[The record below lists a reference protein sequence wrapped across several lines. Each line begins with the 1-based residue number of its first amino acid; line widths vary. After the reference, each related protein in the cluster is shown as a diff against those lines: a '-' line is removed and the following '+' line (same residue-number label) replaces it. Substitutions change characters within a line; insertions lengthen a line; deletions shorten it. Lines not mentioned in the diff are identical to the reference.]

1 MMTMT
6 TVRRSHPW
14 TNSTVRKF
22 LSTFLVPQDL
32 NFADE
37 GAAHMLE
44 LSKLAEKDPE
54 FYKYL
59 QEHDNE
65 LLEFNADDDENVDDA
80 DADDD
85 DVGEQDSD
93 QLPVLSKN
101 ILRTWQKSLLEVRKR
116 WWTENCRANV
126 DSVDKVP
133 SRLAEAPGRF
143 PLRRFHE

>member
-1 MMTMT
+1 
-6 TVRRSHPW
+6 
-14 TNSTVRKF
+14 
-22 LSTFLVPQDL
+22 
-32 NFADE
+32 
-37 GAAHMLE
+37 MLE

-65 LLEFNADDDENVDDA
+65 LLEFNVDDDENVDDA

-93 QLPVLSKN
+93 QPPVLSKD
-101 ILRTWQKSLLEVRKR
+101 ILRAWQKSLLEVRKR
-116 WWTENCRANV
+116 WWTETEDCRANV
-126 DSVDKVP
+126 DSVDKIP

-143 PLRRFHE
+143 PLGRFHE